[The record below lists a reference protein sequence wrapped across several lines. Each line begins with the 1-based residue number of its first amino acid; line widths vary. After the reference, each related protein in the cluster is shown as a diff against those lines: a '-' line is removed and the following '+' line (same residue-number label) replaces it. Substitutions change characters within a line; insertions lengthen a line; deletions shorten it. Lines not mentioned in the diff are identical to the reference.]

1 MTHIARA
8 PHTLA
13 HVRLLPRRRVVYPVR
28 IMATIDREWT
38 ADDVHALPDDGNR
51 YEVIEGALF
60 VTPAPAWRHQSAAVR
75 LCAML
80 LAYLD
85 RERVGYVF
93 VAPAD
98 VVFSPRRAVQ
108 PDMFVVP
115 PVNGRRPERFEDAG
129 MLLVAIEVISPGTGR
144 ADRVV
149 KRNLYR
155 DERVPEYWIVDLDAR
170 VFERSTR
177 DNVQPEILGDRL
189 VWHPEGAVE
198 PFDLNIADYFLT
210 VLEG

>member
-93 VAPAD
+93 VAP
-98 VVFSPRRAVQ
+98 PG
-108 PDMFVVP
+108 
-115 PVNGRRPERFEDAG
+115 NGRRPERFEDAG